1 MKERIDLAA
10 DEVVLLKNNKVL
22 HGGVM
27 SNYTNTLMLTNKRI
41 IFIKKGILGK
51 TKEILSY
58 PLANLKVYNDRAQAM
73 IGKDKN
79 NRNTLDLFF
88 ISNEESFGFEFKKD
102 IIVWIKKINEVTTG
116 KVLKTEEIEGA
127 NTIIPG
133 LEEIA
138 SSVKA
143 TVDICKDA
151 FGLKKKEVYVSCSCK
166 KCGATSSGIKGE
178 SAKCPYC
185 GNYITFE

>member
-1 MKERIDLAA
+1 MNEKIDLAV
-10 DEVVLLKNNKVL
+10 DEVVILKNERVW

-27 SNYTNTLMLTNKRI
+27 SNYTNTLILTNKRI
-41 IFIKKGILGK
+41 IYIKKGIFGK
-51 TKEILSY
+51 NKEVVSY
-58 PLANLKVYNDRAQAM
+58 LLANIKIYNEKAQAI
-73 IGKDKN
+73 IGKNKN
-79 NRNTLDLFF
+79 GGHTLDLFF
-88 ISNEESFGFEFKKD
+88 ISAEESFGFEFKKD
-102 IIVWIKKINEVTTG
+102 IITWIKKINELTTG

-127 NTIIPG
+127 NTVIPG

-138 SSVKA
+138 NSVKA

-151 FGLKKKEVYVSCSCK
+151 FGIKKKPIYVSCACK

-178 SAKCPYC
+178 SNKCPYC